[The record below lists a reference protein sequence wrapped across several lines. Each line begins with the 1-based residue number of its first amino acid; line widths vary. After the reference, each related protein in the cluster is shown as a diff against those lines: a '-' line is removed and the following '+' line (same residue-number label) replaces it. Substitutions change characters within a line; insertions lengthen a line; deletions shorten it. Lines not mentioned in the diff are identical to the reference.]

1 MIAAMAYPVG
11 FAVAPYIFL
20 TKKKEEP
27 FVRFHAIQGLA
38 LNIVFLLLFIVAFF
52 IIFLMAKTSP
62 TYSDIIG
69 DIRPASSVSQTAPSA
84 PSSEVD
90 PFATKWGRNYMAQGW
105 FFIFVF
111 TGFFVALFLVF
122 LVLMLCAGKVWNG
135 DDFRVPFLGHFIEG
149 RYFYDYLDD
158 DEKQAYD
165 AKVGITKKNVL
176 ADLAVAAE
184 KKTQLSS
191 SADGYE
197 KKTQLS
203 SSADAYEK
211 KTQLSSSADAYEKKT
226 QLSSSA
232 APYEKKTQL
241 SSSVGSGMFGSSA
254 QRSRSP
260 ERDYQDYSFKRTKL

>member
-1 MIAAMAYPVG
+1 M
-11 FAVAPYIFL
+11 
-20 TKKKEEP
+20 
-27 FVRFHAIQGLA
+27 
-38 LNIVFLLLFIVAFF
+38 
-52 IIFLMAKTSP
+52 
-62 TYSDIIG
+62 
-69 DIRPASSVSQTAPSA
+69 SQTAPSA

-226 QLSSSA
+226 QRSSSADGYEKKTQLSSSADAYEKKTQLSSSADAYEKKTQLSSSA